1 MLLVFGSYD
10 PYLADTVTTRR
21 SAIVVAK
28 TLAKS
33 IRRKAHGLVA
43 MYDMRKISIV
53 VRLGVKIKANLHKIF
68 YATCAAF
75 GTAKT

>member
-1 MLLVFGSYD
+1 MAFGSYD

-21 SAIVVAK
+21 TAVMVAI

-43 MYDMRKISIV
+43 MYDMRKISS
-53 VRLGVKIKANLHKIF
+53 RESG
-68 YATCAAF
+68 
-75 GTAKT
+75 